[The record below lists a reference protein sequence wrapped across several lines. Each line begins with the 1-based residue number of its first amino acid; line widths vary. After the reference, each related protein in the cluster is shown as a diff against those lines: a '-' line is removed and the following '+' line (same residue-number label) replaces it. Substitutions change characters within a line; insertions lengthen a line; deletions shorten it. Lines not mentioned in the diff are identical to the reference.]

1 VLLEDAAA
9 LAELGNAGVP
19 GALLR
24 DGDFERVLGRGVAD
38 RARQREDRQDG
49 NGKSSGKGRASHDF
63 LHGDDGFEIA
73 CYLDGM
79 TLRPPQASSSS
90 RTARLD
96 ALDYEIAQEQV
107 SALGRM
113 GRALEAALAALA
125 EYDRSYGEKDAV
137 RESLVRDASDALW
150 CFMVQREAFG
160 LRDPRPVIRDY
171 RVPAEV
177 HNRMG
182 AFGRR

>member
-1 VLLEDAAA
+1 
-9 LAELGNAGVP
+9 
-19 GALLR
+19 
-24 DGDFERVLGRGVAD
+24 
-38 RARQREDRQDG
+38 
-49 NGKSSGKGRASHDF
+49 
-63 LHGDDGFEIA
+63 
-73 CYLDGM
+73 M
-79 TLRPPQASSSS
+79 TLRPPHTSSSS
-90 RTARLD
+90 RTARVA

-107 SALGRM
+107 AALGRM

-125 EYDRSYGEKDAV
+125 EYDRSHGAKDSGAKDSGAKDSGAKDAA
-137 RESLVRDASDALW
+137 RARLVGDASDALW
-150 CFMVQREAFG
+150 CFMVQREAIG

>member
-1 VLLEDAAA
+1 
-9 LAELGNAGVP
+9 
-19 GALLR
+19 
-24 DGDFERVLGRGVAD
+24 
-38 RARQREDRQDG
+38 
-49 NGKSSGKGRASHDF
+49 
-63 LHGDDGFEIA
+63 
-73 CYLDGM
+73 M
-79 TLRPPQASSSS
+79 TLRPPSRSSSS
-90 RTARLD
+90 QPARLA

-107 SALGRM
+107 SALGRL

-125 EYDRSYGEKDAV
+125 DYERRHQARDAV
-137 RESLVRDASDALW
+137 RAKLVQDASDALW
-150 CFMVQREAFG
+150 CLMVQREAIG